1 MPRNDEK
8 RRDTVSGR
16 GRPVLSAD
24 LRNAELGACFLVENG
39 VGGSDSRFATDPSL
53 DDIETFGS
61 LMDIVEIGDV
71 MEGAEQL
78 DQAVGSAA
86 DGVDSHHVAVLPD
99 FGALTPRRES
109 TGHRSPQ
116 SPTHTLLG
124 RAYVI
129 RHNLQTT
136 NMGFAEDFHNI
147 FPNLWAEE

>member
-1 MPRNDEK
+1 M
-8 RRDTVSGR
+8 
-16 GRPVLSAD
+16 LSAD
-24 LRNAELGACFLVENG
+24 LGNAEFGACLVVENR
-39 VGGSDSRFATDPSL
+39 VSGSDSRFATDPSL

-61 LMDIVEIGDV
+61 LMDIVKIDDV

-86 DGVDSHHVAVLPD
+86 DGVDSHHVTVPPD
-99 FGALTPRRES
+99 FGTLTPRREF
-109 TGHRSPQ
+109 TGHRGPQ
-116 SPTHTLLG
+116 SPNHTLPG

-136 NMGFAEDFHNI
+136 NMGFVEDFHNI